1 MRAAISHF
9 ISSFVSKSLTINS
22 KALLLRFDYL
32 LLASPAFP
40 WLLAAKVNT
49 NPNEPESPI
58 PHRGSGRKE
67 SVQYFIDILAAV

>member
-9 ISSFVSKSLTINS
+9 ISNFVSKSLTTNS
-22 KALLLRFDYL
+22 KALLLRLDYL

-49 NPNEPESPI
+49 NPNDPEGPI

-67 SVQYFIDILAAV
+67 SVQYFVPIWAV